1 MKGGGGVRFIK
12 PRGRLG
18 MDVFERCIEAFG
30 DPQLCSSMR
39 QVGSLVRG
47 LASCVEAFGAEICY
61 RMCLEGCRGECAGA
75 CLGAL
80 EAALGVL
87 AARTVAWR
95 AAAATTLLGVDPVDA
110 VALAFD
116 AEVKKVKEM
125 DCPARGAAAKA
136 LAAAA
141 VELHKA
147 FKKVPNL
154 RERAQD
160 ALLLMAPA
168 LAAAHRCVGDAAFEY
183 LEFIRPFVGEE
194 AIKRIVAAMEEGAV
208 LIGNTAV
215 KFEPV
220 RPEQ

>member
-1 MKGGGGVRFIK
+1 
-12 PRGRLG
+12 
-18 MDVFERCIEAFG
+18 MDVFERCVEAFG
-30 DPQLCSSMR
+30 DPQLCLSMR

-47 LASCVEAFGAEICY
+47 LVNCVEAFDVEVCY
-61 RMCLEGCRGECAGA
+61 RMCLQGCRGGGCEGA

-80 EAALGVL
+80 EVALGVL
-87 AARTVAWR
+87 AARAAAMR
-95 AAAATTLLGVDPVDA
+95 AAAAVTLLGIDVVDA

-125 DCPARGAAAKA
+125 DCPAREVAAKA

-147 FKKVPNL
+147 FKKVPAL
-154 RERAQD
+154 QKYAQD
-160 ALLLMAPA
+160 ILLLTAPA
-168 LAAAHRCVGDAAFEY
+168 LAVVHRCVGDRAFEY

-194 AIKRIVAAMEEGAV
+194 VIKRIVAAMEEGAV
-208 LIGNTAV
+208 LIGNTTI
-215 KFEPV
+215 KFEAV

>member
-1 MKGGGGVRFIK
+1 
-12 PRGRLG
+12 
-18 MDVFERCIEAFG
+18 MDAFERCLRAFG
-30 DPQLCSSMR
+30 DLQFCLSMR

-47 LASCVEAFGAEICY
+47 LANCVEALGAEVCY
-61 RMCLEGCRGECAGA
+61 RMCLEACRGEECEGA

-80 EAALGVL
+80 EVALGVL
-87 AARTVAWR
+87 AARAVAGR
-95 AAAATTLLGVDPVDA
+95 AAVATTILGIDPVDA
-110 VALAFD
+110 VVLAFD

-154 RERAQD
+154 QKHAQD

-168 LAAAHRCVGDAAFEY
+168 LAAAHRCAGDRVFEY

-194 AIKRIVAAMEEGAV
+194 VIKRIVAAMEEGAV
-208 LIGNTAV
+208 VIGNSTV
-215 KFEPV
+215 RFEPV
-220 RPEQ
+220 RTEQ

>member
-1 MKGGGGVRFIK
+1 MFIK
-12 PRGRLG
+12 LSGRLN
-18 MDVFERCIEAFG
+18 MDVFERCVEAFG

-47 LASCVEAFGAEICY
+47 LANCVEAFDVEICY
-61 RMCLEGCRGECAGA
+61 RICLEGCRGEGCAEA

-80 EAALGVL
+80 EVALGVL
-87 AARTVAWR
+87 AARAVAMR
-95 AAAATTLLGVDPVDA
+95 AAAAVTLLGIDPVDA
-110 VALAFD
+110 VTLAFD
-116 AEVKKVKEM
+116 AEVKKVKKM

-141 VELHKA
+141 VELYKA

-154 RERAQD
+154 QERAQD

-168 LAAAHRCVGDAAFEY
+168 LAVAHKCVGDRAFEY
-183 LEFIRPFVGEE
+183 LEFIRPFVEEE

-208 LIGNTAV
+208 LVGGVAI

-220 RPEQ
+220 KAEQ

>member
-1 MKGGGGVRFIK
+1 MFIK
-12 PRGRLG
+12 LCKRSD
-18 MDVFERCIEAFG
+18 MEVFERCVEAFG
-30 DPQLCSSMR
+30 DPRLCLSMR

-47 LASCVEAFGAEICY
+47 LADCVEALDIEVCY
-61 RMCLEGCRGECAGA
+61 RMCLKECRGEGCMEA

-80 EAALGVL
+80 EVALGVV

-95 AAAATTLLGVDPVDA
+95 ATAAVTLLGTDVVDA

-116 AEVKKVKEM
+116 NEVKKVEKM
-125 DCPARGAAAKA
+125 DCPARGVAAKA

-147 FKKVPNL
+147 FKKVPGL
-154 RERAQD
+154 QKHAQD

-168 LAAAHRCVGDAAFEY
+168 LATAHRCVGDRAFEY

-208 LIGNTAV
+208 LIGGTTI

-220 RPEQ
+220 KAEQ